1 MIIKDLRQLKG
12 NMFLPKII
20 SGGMGV
26 NTSCPD
32 LARTVSMYSRPDKE
46 TLGTIS
52 GTALEI
58 VMARMLKIGGK
69 YTDAIRGALDD
80 FPFKEVSERVI
91 REYSGKLNRGIPVFS
106 VNPSRLLCELTI
118 CANFAFVRMA
128 GKEHNCPI
136 SINYLEKISMPHLF
150 AIFGAMLAGVD
161 FITMGAGIPDKIPA
175 VIEAYST
182 ENPATYKIPIVGEK
196 EGCQMS
202 FNPAEFFGK
211 EIPQLKKPGFIPI
224 IASNVLGIA
233 LKRAIPQGG
242 IYGFVIEEPTAG
254 GHNAPPRNKVD
265 YSEKDIVDYHKI
277 AELGLPFWI
286 AGSYASPEKL
296 AWAQSVGASGIQAGS
311 IFALSRESGMQESI
325 RKEIIKRAFNKN
337 LSVRT
342 DMRISP
348 TGFPFKVV
356 EMENTIS
363 DRYVYESRERVCDKG
378 ALVVLYRRPDG
389 SIGYRCQSEPV
400 EAYLRKGGKLEDTV
414 GRGCICN
421 GLIVKAGM
429 QLKGENE
436 PAVITLGDDTSFLSH
451 LIQNEDDSY
460 SATDALNYLF
470 GV

>member
-1 MIIKDLRQLKG
+1 
-12 NMFLPKII
+12 
-20 SGGMGV
+20 
-26 NTSCPD
+26 
-32 LARTVSMYSRPDKE
+32 
-46 TLGTIS
+46 
-52 GTALEI
+52 
-58 VMARMLKIGGK
+58 
-69 YTDAIRGALDD
+69 
-80 FPFKEVSERVI
+80 
-91 REYSGKLNRGIPVFS
+91 
-106 VNPSRLLCELTI
+106 
-118 CANFAFVRMA
+118 
-128 GKEHNCPI
+128 
-136 SINYLEKISMPHLF
+136 MPHLF

-182 ENPATYKIPIVGEK
+182 GNPATYKIPVIGEK
-196 EGCQMS
+196 EGYQMS

-233 LKRAIPQGG
+233 LKRAIPRGG

-265 YSEKDIVDYHKI
+265 YGEKDIVDYHRI

-356 EMENTIS
+356 EIENTIS
-363 DRYVYESRERVCDKG
+363 NRDVYESRERVCDKG
-378 ALVVLYRRPDG
+378 ALVVLYRKPDG
-389 SIGYRCQSEPV
+389 SIGYRCPSEPV
-400 EAYLRKGGKLEDTV
+400 EAYLKKGGKLEDTV

-421 GLIVKAGM
+421 GLLVKAGM
-429 QLKGENE
+429 QLEGENE
-436 PAVITLGDDTSFLSH
+436 PAVITLGDDISFLSH